1 MSSDPFGGGYQEEK
15 ERIEREGFEVDWDD
29 VLTDLEWGL
38 PQAAA
43 QAASVFS
50 HVDWNKLPRGGI
62 TLARAEER
70 FTSHP
75 RFRELQELIKDIA
88 LDTLGNVVDETL

>member
-50 HVDWNKLPRGGI
+50 RRLEQASERRHYLGPSRGTVHFSSSFPRASGTHQG
-62 TLARAEER
+62 
-70 FTSHP
+70 HCP
-75 RFRELQELIKDIA
+75 GY
-88 LDTLGNVVDETL
+88 LGQRR